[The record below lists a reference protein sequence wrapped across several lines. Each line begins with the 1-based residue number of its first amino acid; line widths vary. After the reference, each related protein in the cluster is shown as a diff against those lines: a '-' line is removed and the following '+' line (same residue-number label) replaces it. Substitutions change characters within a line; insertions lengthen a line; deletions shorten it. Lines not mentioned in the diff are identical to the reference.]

1 MDNVIIYDA
10 IDGVLNECETVMG
23 GVNNIQGTLDAS
35 NLISADSVV
44 KSVQRG
50 VSKGVFERT
59 DSEANVTIPISS
71 ININKSVLILVDK
84 GSEISGDR
92 IRDSDSTYVLSS
104 NSITIVNDG
113 VRSTEQYIISWQ
125 VIEFY

>member
-1 MDNVIIYDA
+1 MENHVIYDELVNRCST
-10 IDGVLNECETVMG
+10 IEGG
-23 GVNNIQGTLDAS
+23 GVNNVQGTLDAS

-50 VSKGVFERT
+50 VSTGVFEIT
-59 DSEANVTIPISS
+59 NSEANVTIPISS

-84 GSEISGDR
+84 GLEISGSS
-92 IRDSDSTYVLSS
+92 IRCNSNSTYVLSS
-104 NSITIVNDG
+104 NSITIVNDN
-113 VRSTEQYIISWQ
+113 VRNTEQYIISWQ

>member
-1 MDNVIIYDA
+1 MNNVQ
-10 IDGVLNECETVMG
+10 V
-23 GVNNIQGTLDAS
+23 TLDAS

-50 VSKGVFERT
+50 VSTGVFEIT
-59 DSEANVTIPISS
+59 NSEANVTIPISS

-84 GSEISGDR
+84 GLEISGSS
-92 IRDSDSTYVLSS
+92 IRCNSNSTYVLSS
-104 NSITIVNDG
+104 NSITIVNDN
-113 VRSTEQYIISWQ
+113 VRNTEQYIISWQ

>member
-113 VRSTEQYIISWQ
+113 VRSTEQYIVSWQ

>member
-92 IRDSDSTYVLSS
+92 ISDSDSTYVLSS
-104 NSITIVNDG
+104 NSITIVNDL
-113 VRSTEQYIISWQ
+113 VRNTKQYIISWQ

>member
-1 MDNVIIYDA
+1 MNVKRSW
-10 IDGVLNECETVMG
+10 

-44 KSVQRG
+44 KSAQRG

-113 VRSTEQYIISWQ
+113 ARSTEQYIISWQ
-125 VIEFY
+125 VSLGKSLNSIKRRHLH

>member
-23 GVNNIQGTLDAS
+23 GVNNIQGALA
-35 NLISADSVV
+35 NGVV

-50 VSKGVFERT
+50 TMMIPSWGPGNSSV
-59 DSEANVTIPISS
+59 PISS
-71 ININKSVLILVDK
+71 VYVAKSVVIAETTSEG
-84 GSEISGDR
+84 GSSISPA
-92 IRDSDSTYVLSS
+92 ISYSLSS
-104 NSITIVNDG
+104 NAINITAPEGNASIPV
-113 VRSTEQYIISWQ
+113 YFSWQ

>member
-1 MDNVIIYDA
+1 MNVKRSW
-10 IDGVLNECETVMG
+10 G

-113 VRSTEQYIISWQ
+113 VRSTEQYIVSWQ

>member
-23 GVNNIQGTLDAS
+23 GVNNIQGTLSAS

-50 VSKGVFERT
+50 HVVGEVGDEH
-59 DSEANVTIPISS
+59 EINVPISTIEIDKS
-71 ININKSVLILVDK
+71 ILICSFD
-84 GSEISGDR
+84 EEHEYQYTMYPI
-92 IRDSDSTYVLSS
+92 LSS
-104 NSITIVNDG
+104 NKITLKSDNFL
-113 VRSTEQYIISWQ
+113 
-125 VIEFY
+125 VIGDLRM